1 VGSGGQND
9 PRLRLWFDNGH
20 ILYLNPSY
28 TSKRHQER
36 SCPPGVAAAAS
47 RIECCELPL
56 ECWRLFPR
64 SALPNTPTLSPE
76 PPSPRLALSSGR
88 PVQWYHAIYSALPD
102 TALARHRAESG
113 DCSHS
118 DAQSG
123 GTCSAPFRC
132 LVFCAV
138 PLLARQGHRHAGA
151 DSPCVT
157 RIRGVLEKKAPV
169 FRPRPKSARASN
181 QRASNV
187 SPAGG
192 TVLVVVRAQATTQRT
207 TALRPQLGARG

>member
-9 PRLRLWFDNGH
+9 PRLRLWFNNGH

-76 PPSPRLALSSGR
+76 PPSPRLAPAVSDLSSGTTPYIPR
-88 PVQWYHAIYSALPD
+88 CPTPRWLATGRRAGTAVIAMPRAEEPALP
-102 TALARHRAESG
+102 RF
-113 DCSHS
+113 
-118 DAQSG
+118 DA
-123 GTCSAPFRC
+123 
-132 LVFCAV
+132 
-138 PLLARQGHRHAGA
+138 
-151 DSPCVT
+151 
-157 RIRGVLEKKAPV
+157 
-169 FRPRPKSARASN
+169 
-181 QRASNV
+181 
-187 SPAGG
+187 
-192 TVLVVVRAQATTQRT
+192 
-207 TALRPQLGARG
+207 